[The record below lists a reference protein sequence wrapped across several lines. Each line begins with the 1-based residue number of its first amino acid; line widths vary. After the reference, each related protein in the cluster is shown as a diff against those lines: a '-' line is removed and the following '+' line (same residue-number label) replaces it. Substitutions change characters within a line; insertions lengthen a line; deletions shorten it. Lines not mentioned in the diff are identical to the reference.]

1 MPQKS
6 GCRVLRMQETNHSQ
20 PARVDIASI
29 GMNSTKT
36 PNASAPLLTEKELA
50 AHLRISLRHICNL
63 RRAGLPFIQLG
74 SSIRYDMAEVQVYLK
89 TNRRLSSHV
98 ERQKRRAALDAATQ

>member
-1 MPQKS
+1 M
-6 GCRVLRMQETNHSQ
+6 CLQETNHSQ

-29 GMNSTKT
+29 GMNSTNT

-50 AHLRISLRHICNL
+50 AHLRISLRHLCNL
-63 RRAGLPFIQLG
+63 RRAGMPYIQLG
-74 SSIRYDMAEVQVYLK
+74 SSIRYDLGEVQAYLK

-98 ERQKRRAALDAATQ
+98 ERQKRRAAIGAPEA